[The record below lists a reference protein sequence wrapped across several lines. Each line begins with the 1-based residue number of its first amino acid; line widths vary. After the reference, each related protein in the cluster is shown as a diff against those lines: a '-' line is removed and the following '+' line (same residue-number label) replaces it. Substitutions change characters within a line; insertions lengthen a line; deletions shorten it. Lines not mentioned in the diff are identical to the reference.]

1 MDLTSI
7 LQTIDVGRGLILLG
21 VLFLIIIYLFYPQ
34 KKVIFTISIAVVL
47 AILLATVL
55 KELIPVARPCADSL
69 VCLSGNSFPS
79 RHAAMFFALAF
90 ALWKQKQVWVFLGS
104 LMIAIFVV
112 FLKVAANQHTVFDI
126 LGGIGV
132 ALVCVV
138 VAEKVVEFLDK
149 QRHITLILEKF
160 KLK

>member
-55 KELIPVARPCADSL
+55 KELIPVARPR
-69 VCLSGNSFPS
+69 V
-79 RHAAMFFALAF
+79 
-90 ALWKQKQVWVFLGS
+90 
-104 LMIAIFVV
+104 
-112 FLKVAANQHTVFDI
+112 
-126 LGGIGV
+126 
-132 ALVCVV
+132 
-138 VAEKVVEFLDK
+138 
-149 QRHITLILEKF
+149 LIP
-160 KLK
+160 

>member
-1 MDLTSI
+1 
-7 LQTIDVGRGLILLG
+7 
-21 VLFLIIIYLFYPQ
+21 
-34 KKVIFTISIAVVL
+34 
-47 AILLATVL
+47 
-55 KELIPVARPCADSL
+55 
-69 VCLSGNSFPS
+69 
-79 RHAAMFFALAF
+79 MFFALAF

>member
-55 KELIPVARPCADSL
+55 KELIPVAPPCADSL
-69 VCLSGNSFPS
+69 VCPSGNSFPS